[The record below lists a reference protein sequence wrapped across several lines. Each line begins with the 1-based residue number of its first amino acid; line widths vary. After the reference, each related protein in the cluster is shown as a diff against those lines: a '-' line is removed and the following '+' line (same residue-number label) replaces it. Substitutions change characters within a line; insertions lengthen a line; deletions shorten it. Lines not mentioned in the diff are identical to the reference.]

1 MTILMT
7 PAKVG
12 RYTLRNRLVMS
23 PMTRSRCDDATGIPT
38 DLVPVYYGQRASAG
52 LIITE
57 GTGPSPM
64 SKGYVRTP
72 GIHSAGQVAG
82 WRKVCDAVHAK
93 GGLIFLQIMHCG
105 RIAHPDMLPGHA
117 QPLAPSAVKAA
128 GQSFTNAGMRDH
140 AEPRALLAEEVRAIV
155 QEHANATALA
165 LEAGFDGVELH
176 AASGYLA
183 EQFLSSKTNLRT
195 DEYGGSIEKRARF
208 ILEALAAMIAVA
220 GADRVGMK
228 IAPEMGFNDIADA
241 TPKETYRHLVER
253 IAPLGMAYL
262 HVQLFGA
269 KFDYHG
275 ALRPLF
281 KGAYL
286 HGSGLTQQT
295 AEKLIA
301 SREADATVFGSL
313 YLANPDLIERFA
325 KGAALNVPDKDTFYT
340 PGPKGYIDY
349 PAMATETVPVT

>member
-1 MTILMT
+1 MTNLLT

-23 PMTRSRCDDATGIPT
+23 PMTRSRCDDSTGIPT
-38 DLVPVYYGQRASAG
+38 DLVPVYYGQRAGAG

-72 GIHSAGQVAG
+72 GIYSSGQVGG

-93 GGLIFLQIMHCG
+93 GGLIFLQVMHCG
-105 RIAHPDMLPGHA
+105 RIAHPEMLPGKA

-140 AEPRALLAEEVRAIV
+140 AEPRALGAEEVRTIV
-155 QEHANATALA
+155 KEYATATRLA

-176 AASGYLA
+176 AASGYLP
-183 EQFLSSKTNLRT
+183 EQFLSSKTNLRS
-195 DEYGGSIEKRARF
+195 DEYGGSVERRARF
-208 ILEALAAMIAVA
+208 IVDVLQAMIAVA

-253 IAPLGMAYL
+253 IAPFGMAYL

-275 ALRPLF
+275 TLRRLF

-295 AEKLIA
+295 AERLIE

-313 YLANPDLIERFA
+313 YLANPDLPERFA
-325 KGAALNVPDKDTFYT
+325 KGAALNAPDQSTFYT
-340 PGPKGYIDY
+340 PGAKGYTDY
-349 PAMATETVPVT
+349 PVLAA